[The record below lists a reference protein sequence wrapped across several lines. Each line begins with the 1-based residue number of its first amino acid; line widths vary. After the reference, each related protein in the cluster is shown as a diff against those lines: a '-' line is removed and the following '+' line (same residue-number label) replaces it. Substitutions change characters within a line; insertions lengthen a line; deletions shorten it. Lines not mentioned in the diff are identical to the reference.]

1 MVSRPSPIKRWMG
14 ELEVE
19 QKKKRKKQLELML
32 GLTLFDKGKKLSRHP
47 TNRAH
52 IRAFIYECV
61 RLTIPCPCVCVC
73 ACACSG
79 RG

>member
-1 MVSRPSPIKRWMG
+1 MG

-32 GLTLFDKGKKLSRHP
+32 GLTLFDKGKLSRHP

-52 IRAFIYECV
+52 IRSID
-61 RLTIPCPCVCVC
+61 
-73 ACACSG
+73 
-79 RG
+79 